1 MNAAVRLVEV
11 RVPDMGNFK
20 DVAVIDIL
28 VKPGE
33 SIEPEAPLVTLE
45 TEKATMDVPSTA
57 SGVIEKIH
65 VAKGGTVSTGDLIAT
80 VRAAAEVGASAAA
93 GATGSATSGVASA
106 AAGAT
111 SAAGPGG
118 PGTGGSGGA
127 TQAGIGAVA
136 TQGGSGGAPASS
148 AGGSA
153 STVASPESGGAK
165 ASTSSAPTS
174 TSAAP
179 PAAKPAATPPAG
191 AAPSPTSSAPAPASA
206 VPATSAAA
214 NATPPSKAA
223 AASPKTDL
231 PPINEPGF
239 SRAHAGPSVRKFARE
254 LGVDLIRVKGS
265 GFKGRITH
273 DDVKGFVKSSLAAP
287 APAPAPTTARAPA
300 GGGGGLPVIPAID
313 FSLFGPVETKPLSR
327 IQKISGPRLH
337 ASWVN
342 IPHVTQFDEADITD
356 LEATRNKLKEKAS
369 QAGIKLTPLAFIVR
383 ACVKALQQFPQFNAS
398 LDPGGANLILK
409 KYFNI
414 GFAADTPNGL
424 VVPVV
429 QNANRKDI
437 YEIARNL
444 AELSEKGRAGK
455 LSPTDMQGGCFTISS
470 LGGIGGTA
478 FTPIINAPEVA
489 ILGVSR
495 SAMKPVYRDG
505 TFVPR
510 LILPLSLSYDHRVI
524 DGATAARFTTF
535 LSESLANVAGLVE
548 AVP

>member
-20 DVAVIDIL
+20 DVAVIDVL

-33 SIEPEAPLVTLE
+33 SIETEAPLVTLE

-57 SGVIEKIH
+57 GGVIEKVH
-65 VAKGGTVSTGDLIAT
+65 VSKGGTVSPGDLIVT
-80 VRAAAEVGASAAA
+80 VRAAAEPEAGPPAADAPAVGAESKAAPAAQAPAPAPTAPAAA
-93 GATGSATSGVASA
+93 PA
-106 AAGAT
+106 AAT
-111 SAAGPGG
+111 P
-118 PGTGGSGGA
+118 
-127 TQAGIGAVA
+127 AVA
-136 TQGGSGGAPASS
+136 PA
-148 AGGSA
+148 AA
-153 STVASPESGGAK
+153 
-165 ASTSSAPTS
+165 APTS
-174 TSAAP
+174 STDAKAAP
-179 PAAKPAATPPAG
+179 PAN
-191 AAPSPTSSAPAPASA
+191 APAPA
-206 VPATSAAA
+206 
-214 NATPPSKAA
+214 KAEGG
-223 AASPKTDL
+223 ASP
-231 PPINEPGF
+231 NF
-239 SRAHAGPSVRKFARE
+239 SQAHAGPSVRKFARE
-254 LGVDLIRVKGS
+254 LGVDLGRVKGS

-273 DDVKGFVKSSLAAP
+273 DDVKGFVKSSLASPASAP
-287 APAPAPTTARAPA
+287 ATARAPA
-300 GGGGGLPVIPAID
+300 GGGGLPVIPAID

-383 ACVKALQQFPQFNAS
+383 ACVKALQEFPQFNAS
-398 LDPGGANLILK
+398 LDPTGTNLILK
-409 KYFNI
+409 KYFNV

-429 QNANRKDI
+429 HDANRKDV
-437 YEIARNL
+437 YAIARSL

-455 LSPTDMQGGCFTISS
+455 LSPNDMQGGCFTISS

-505 TFVPR
+505 AFVPR

-535 LSESLANVAGLVE
+535 LAESLANVAGLVE

>member
-20 DVAVIDIL
+20 DVAVIDVL

-80 VRAAAEVGASAAA
+80 VRAAAEPAGAGATPAAA
-93 GATGSATSGVASA
+93 GGST
-106 AAGAT
+106 
-111 SAAGPGG
+111 
-118 PGTGGSGGA
+118 GTGGPAPSADSGAGA
-127 TQAGIGAVA
+127 AISAGTSTGVA
-136 TQGGSGGAPASS
+136 ASGTAAPAQQ
-148 AGGSA
+148 A
-153 STVASPESGGAK
+153 
-165 ASTSSAPTS
+165 APV
-174 TSAAP
+174 SAAP
-179 PAAKPAATPPAG
+179 PVSAGAALASTKPTAAPAATSASAATG
-191 AAPSPTSSAPAPASA
+191 AASASA
-206 VPATSAAA
+206 APGGLTSAAA
-214 NATPPSKAA
+214 PRADAASGANIAGAGSNGA
-223 AASPKTDL
+223 AASAGANAAAKASGL

-254 LGVDLIRVKGS
+254 LGVDLTRVKGS

-273 DDVKGFVKSSLAAP
+273 DDVKGFVKSALAAP
-287 APAPAPTTARAPA
+287 PASAGGAAARAP
-300 GGGGGLPVIPAID
+300 GGGGLPTIPAVD
-313 FSLFGPVETKPLSR
+313 FSLWGPVETKPLSR

-342 IPHVTQFDEADITD
+342 IPHVTQFEEADITD
-356 LEATRNKLKEKAS
+356 LEATRGKLKEKAA

-383 ACVKALQQFPQFNAS
+383 ACVRALQEFPLFNTS
-398 LDPGGANLILK
+398 LDPSGTSLVVK
-409 KYFNI
+409 KYINI

-424 VVPVV
+424 VVPVIH
-429 QNANRKDI
+429 NADRKDI
-437 YEIARNL
+437 YEIARQL

-455 LSPTDMQGGCFTISS
+455 LSPNDMQGGCFTISS

-495 SAMKPVYRDG
+495 SSMKPVYRDG
-505 TFVPR
+505 NFVPR
-510 LILPLSLSYDHRVI
+510 LMLPLSLSYDHRVI
-524 DGATAARFTTF
+524 DGAAAARFTVF
-535 LSESLANVAGLVE
+535 LAECLANVPGLLE